1 MNAREIER
9 RQVWL
14 SRINDLEESGLHQI
28 EWCDLRGIPEST
40 LRYWKKKLAQEAAAS
55 DSHVNWMKVEVTDST
70 VAQLRAPELPTAVS
84 SGGNINIKYGDFTVE
99 LPSACDPQRV
109 FEVLRMLKAL

>member
-14 SRINDLEESGLHQI
+14 SRISDLEDSGLHQI
-28 EWCDLRGIPEST
+28 EWCNRRGIPEST

-55 DSHVNWMKVEVTDST
+55 DSHVNWMKVEVTDSP
-70 VAQLRAPELPTAVS
+70 VAQLRAPEPSAPASITT
-84 SGGNINIKYGDFTVE
+84 NINIKYGDFTVE
-99 LPSACDPQRV
+99 LPSTCDPQRV
-109 FEVLRMLKAL
+109 FELLRMLKAL

>member
-14 SRINDLEESGLHQI
+14 SRINDLEESGMHQI
-28 EWCDLRGIPEST
+28 EWCSRRGIPEST

-55 DSHVNWMKVEVTDST
+55 DRHINWMKVEVTDSP
-70 VAQLRAPELPTAVS
+70 VAQLRAPELPSTAS
-84 SGGNINIKYGDFTVE
+84 PATNINIKYGDFTVE
-99 LPSACDPQRV
+99 LPNACDPQHLY
-109 FEVLRMLKAL
+109 EVLRMLKAL